1 MVIINLTPHRITKLS
16 CAVLITILL
25 HSLLFWWV
33 TNKNSDY
40 QFNDIMPPPAVMVA
54 FSVDTEAKKEIES
67 NLGQEQQL
75 SAASQTLETATPET
89 ELPALVENVKA
100 EIQVVKAKKQPPA
113 KEPNKKK
120 PVEKQDIKQ
129 EQPSDQSQASSAMA
143 SSNAA
148 APNTTQRIAASYDS
162 DSNAILNAEKQ
173 WQALVLGRLMKFKQY
188 PDDASRRNRTGTPV
202 VHFVVDDQGYVIS
215 SSLYNASGTSSL
227 DREAQRVLKRAEP
240 LPAPPSEIL
249 RNGQITVRLPID
261 FSLAN

>member
-1 MVIINLTPHRITKLS
+1 MVVINLYPYRMTKLS
-16 CAVLITILL
+16 CAILITILL
-25 HSLLFWWV
+25 HGLLFWWV
-33 TNKNSDY
+33 TYKDSDY
-40 QFNDIMPPPAVMVA
+40 QLNDIMPPPAVMVA

-75 SAASQTLETATPET
+75 AAASQTLETITPES

-100 EIQVVKAKKQPPA
+100 EIQVAKAKKQPPA
-113 KEPNKKK
+113 KEPNKKR
-120 PVEKQDIKQ
+120 PVEKRDVKKDR
-129 EQPSDQSQASSAMA
+129 PSDQSQASSAMA

-148 APNTTQRIAASYDS
+148 SPNTTQRIAASYDS
-162 DSNAILNAEKQ
+162 DSNAVLNAEKQ

-188 PDDASRRNRTGTPV
+188 PEDASRRNRTGTPV

-215 SSLYNASGTSSL
+215 SSLYNASGTGSL
-227 DREAQRVLKRAEP
+227 DREAERVLKRAEP
-240 LPAPPSEIL
+240 LPIPPSEIL